1 MESPYPPRE
10 QLIEAWQ
17 QRFGRPPPKGLSSRL
32 MHLACEYQRQIQ
44 EQGGLSKTKLRELR
58 SFAQTS
64 ATESAGSTVGLS
76 PAPLKVGTRLVRE
89 WRGRTHVV
97 EVDDTG
103 ACIRWQILSLPVR
116 DRPRHYRS
124 TLVRAPVL
132 RGWWMMQ
139 RCAIYTRKSS
149 EEGLEQAFNS
159 LHAQREACEA
169 YIKSQQH
176 EGWRVV
182 RKGYDDGGYSGGS
195 MNRPALQELLS
206 AVERHEIDVIVVYKF
221 DRLTRALSDFA
232 KIVELLDS
240 HGVSFVSVTQQFNTT
255 SSMGRL
261 TLNVLLSFA
270 QFEREVTAER
280 IRDKIAASKR
290 KGMWMGGRPPLG
302 YDVIDKKLVINQAEA
317 KAVNQLF
324 KLYLKQGTVRSL
336 KEEADRLGLVTK
348 RRRDRNGKI
357 TGEKPFTR
365 GNLYEVLSNPIYIG
379 MVRHKEK
386 VFPGQHEAIIDQA
399 TWDAAQSLLSGNAAD
414 RSHRS
419 NNRGPFL
426 LTGKIFDETGD
437 LLVQA
442 QTAKG
447 NNRYRYYISKRLM
460 HEAHKHQDVW
470 RLPAHTLETT
480 VTASIANYIKDQGR
494 LIDELL
500 PNDQHMAALQSL
512 KKGAT
517 QLRQLLLDGEHLAK
531 RDTMQNVIERI
542 DLTPTAITITIGR
555 CKLGEALG
563 VKCSG
568 YDSLI
573 EITVPIRMQRR
584 GVEARLII
592 NNTGT
597 RDAVDPDLCKLIAQ
611 ARVAFDLLA
620 DAKAANL
627 DELSEQI
634 GLHRNTLSRIL
645 PLAFLAPPIVEDIL
659 AGKQP
664 PELTAKALKE
674 LSPLPACWNEQRE
687 ILAAS
692 A

>member
-1 MESPYPPRE
+1 
-10 QLIEAWQ
+10 
-17 QRFGRPPPKGLSSRL
+17 
-32 MHLACEYQRQIQ
+32 
-44 EQGGLSKTKLRELR
+44 
-58 SFAQTS
+58 
-64 ATESAGSTVGLS
+64 
-76 PAPLKVGTRLVRE
+76 
-89 WRGRTHVV
+89 
-97 EVDDTG
+97 
-103 ACIRWQILSLPVR
+103 
-116 DRPRHYRS
+116 
-124 TLVRAPVL
+124 
-132 RGWWMMQ
+132 MMQ

-169 YIKSQQH
+169 YIRSQQH

-195 MNRPALQELLS
+195 MNRPALQEMLA
-206 AVERHEIDVIVVYKF
+206 AVERHEIDVIVVYKV

-232 KIVELLDS
+232 KIVELLDG
-240 HGVSFVSVTQQFNTT
+240 HGISFVSVTQQFNTT

-280 IRDKIAASKR
+280 IRDKIAVSKR
-290 KGMWMGGRPPLG
+290 KGMCMGGRPPLG
-302 YDVIDKKLVINQAEA
+302 YDMIDKKLVINEAEA
-317 KAVNQLF
+317 KTVNGLF
-324 KLYLKQGTVRSL
+324 ELYLDQKTVRRL
-336 KEEADRLGLVTK
+336 KEEADRLSLVTK
-348 RRRDRNGKI
+348 KRRDKNSKV
-357 TGEKPFTR
+357 TGGKPFTR

-399 TWDAAQSLLSGNAAD
+399 TWDAAQRLLSGNAAD
-414 RSHRS
+414 RSYAS
-419 NNRGPFL
+419 NSPGPFL
-426 LTGKIFDETGD
+426 LTGKVFDETGD

-447 NNRYRYYISKRLM
+447 NKRYRYYISKRLM
-460 HEAHKHQDVW
+460 HEAHKHQDGW
-470 RLPAHTLETT
+470 RLPPSTLETAIT
-480 VTASIANYIKDQGR
+480 TAVLNYLEDTGR
-494 LIDELL
+494 LIDELVHS
-500 PNDQHMAALQSL
+500 DQDVNALRNLEDGTSQM
-512 KKGAT
+512 
-517 QLRQLLLDGEHLAK
+517 RDLLLNGEHLAR
-531 RDTMQNVIERI
+531 RDLLQNVIERI
-542 DLTPTAITITIGR
+542 DLTPTAISITCDRG
-555 CKLGEALG
+555 KLREALG
-563 VKCSG
+563 IKPSG
-568 YDSLI
+568 ENSQI

-592 NNTGT
+592 NKTGT
-597 RDAVDPDLCKLIAQ
+597 EDAVDPDLCKLIAQ

-620 DAKAANL
+620 DGKAANL
-627 DELSEQI
+627 DDLSKQI

-664 PELTAKALKE
+664 SELTAKALKE